1 MRPSSQQ
8 IGQSQ
13 KAKLLA
19 QISKQLEKLTSVI
32 GRNITTTTTSS
43 TTTTTT
49 TIYSIGD
56 LALGG
61 VIGYILQPG
70 DEGYTPSVQ
79 KGLVVAL
86 TDMPSTT
93 TWGCPGTLLPGTYSL
108 AIGTGEQ
115 NTINIITNCT
125 TAGIA
130 AKVCSDYTEGGY
142 TDWYL
147 PSALDLVALYDN
159 KTIIGGFSPVYY
171 WSSTQTSAANA
182 GAITFAEPDPVFFQL
197 PKNSLRRVRAIRSF

>member
-13 KAKLLA
+13 KVKLLA
-19 QISKQLEKLTSVI
+19 QISKQLEKLTGVI
-32 GRNITTTTTSS
+32 GKNITT

-70 DEGYTPSVQ
+70 DEGYNPSVQ

-86 TDMPSTT
+86 TDMSTT
-93 TWGCPGTLLPGTYSL
+93 ATWGCPGTLLPGTFSL
-108 AIGTGEQ
+108 AIGSGDQ
-115 NTINIITNCT
+115 NTINIILNCAT
-125 TAGIA
+125 EGIA
-130 AKVCSDYTEGGY
+130 GRLCSNYTEGGY

-147 PSALDLVALYDN
+147 PSALELEALYYN

-171 WSSTQTSAANA
+171 WSSSQTTAANA
-182 GAITFAEPDPVFFQL
+182 GAISFADPDPIYFSAS
-197 PKNSLRRVRAIRSF
+197 KNVSRKVRAVRSF

>member
-32 GRNITTTTTSS
+32 GRNITTTTT
-43 TTTTTT
+43 TTTEAPG
-49 TIYSIGD
+49 YSIGD

-70 DEGYTPSVQ
+70 DNGYNPSVQ

-86 TDMPSTT
+86 TDMSTT
-93 TWGCPGTLLPGTYSL
+93 ATWGCSGTLLPGTYGV
-108 AIGTGEQ
+108 AINTGEQ

-125 TAGIA
+125 TEGIA

-159 KTIIGGFSPVYY
+159 KAIIGGFSPVYY

-182 GAITFAEPDPVFFQL
+182 GAVTFADPDPVFFQL

>member
-1 MRPSSQQ
+1 MRPYSQQ

-32 GRNITTTTTSS
+32 GRNIPE

-49 TIYSIGD
+49 TTAAPSYSIGD

-70 DEGYTPSVQ
+70 DAGYNPSVQ

-86 TDMPSTT
+86 TDMVSNAS
-93 TWGCPGTLLPGTYSL
+93 WGCSGTLLSGTFSL
-108 AIGTGEQ
+108 DIGSGDQ
-115 NTINIITNCT
+115 NTTNIITNCAT
-125 TAGIA
+125 EGIA
-130 AKVCSDYTEGGY
+130 ARLCSEYTEGGY

-147 PSALDLVALYDN
+147 PSALELEALYYN
-159 KTIIGGFSPVYY
+159 KSIIGGFSPVYY
-171 WSSTQTSAANA
+171 WSSSQSTAVNA
-182 GAITFAEPDPVFFQL
+182 GLISFADPDPIYFAAS
-197 PKNSLRRVRAIRSF
+197 KNVLHPVRAVRSF